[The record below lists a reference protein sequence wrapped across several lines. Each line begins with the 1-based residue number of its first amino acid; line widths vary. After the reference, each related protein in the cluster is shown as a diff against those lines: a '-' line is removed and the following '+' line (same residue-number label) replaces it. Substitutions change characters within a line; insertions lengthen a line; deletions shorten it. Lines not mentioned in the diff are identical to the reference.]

1 MAYTN
6 AAYTNAEN
14 TTIRVDISG
23 VTSFVPCV
31 PGNSDYAAIEALVA
45 AGKLTIAPYVPPP
58 APSVTQV
65 TMRQCRLELF
75 DRGLLQ
81 QVQSIVDLQGGVVEI
96 EWEYATIV
104 EKQSPLV
111 AAIAFNLNPPLTEE
125 QVDELF
131 QEASKR

>member
-1 MAYTN
+1 MTYTN
-6 AAYTNAEN
+6 ASYANPDN
-14 TTIRVDISG
+14 TTIRVDING
-23 VTSFVPCV
+23 VTSFVPCA
-31 PGNSDYAAIEALVA
+31 PGNSDYAAIQALVA
-45 AGKLTIAPYVPPP
+45 SGELTIAEYVPPP
-58 APSVTQV
+58 PPPVTQI

-81 QVQSIVDLQGGVVEI
+81 QVQSIVDLQGGAVEI

-104 EKQSPLV
+104 DRQSPLV
-111 AAIAFNLNPPLTEE
+111 AALASNLTPPLTEE